1 MGLGFVGWWGW
12 GHRKVTRAC
21 PLTQTQ
27 VHGWSREVDGPC
39 HGPFIPLLFCPQ
51 YLLRL
56 VSARPVQRC
65 GEERTCPQGSQLPA
79 GHSLEATRK
88 QLHLCN
94 RAKRCPGPEL
104 ED

>member
-27 VHGWSREVDGPC
+27 VHGWSREMDGPC

-51 YLLRL
+51 YLLRP
-56 VSARPVQRC
+56 VSARP
-65 GEERTCPQGSQLPA
+65 GAEMWGGKDLSPGLTASGRTQPGS
-79 GHSLEATRK
+79 H
-88 QLHLCN
+88 
-94 RAKRCPGPEL
+94 
-104 ED
+104 